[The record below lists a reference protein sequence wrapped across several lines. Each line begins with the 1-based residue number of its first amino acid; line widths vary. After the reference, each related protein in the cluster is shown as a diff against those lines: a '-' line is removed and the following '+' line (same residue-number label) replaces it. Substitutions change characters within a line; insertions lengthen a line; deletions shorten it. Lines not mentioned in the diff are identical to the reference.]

1 MSKNGLIRH
10 VTKRLARE
18 NFGGK
23 ANAMETV
30 KELIQ
35 GINELIDCY
44 IDGLIGKVNVA
55 IGKVK
60 AIEGEEARGS
70 QTYQEDVG

>member
-1 MSKNGLIRH
+1 
-10 VTKRLARE
+10 
-18 NFGGK
+18 
-23 ANAMETV
+23 METV

-44 IDGLIGKVNVA
+44 IDGLIGKVNAA

-70 QTYQEDVG
+70 QTYQKDVG